1 MAGSIIQAS
10 GMVLFQDALKTGAL
24 EVDIMSASQLQ
35 HTGVILTPNNCHVKN
50 SFRIHFWDANGV
62 FWKEKELAVQ

>member
-1 MAGSIIQAS
+1 MLKKLPSYLGNIYVTQSAG
-10 GMVLFQDALKTGAL
+10 M
-24 EVDIMSASQLQ
+24 
-35 HTGVILTPNNCHVKN
+35 ILTQNNYRGQN